1 MIGKTLDDY
10 RIPNEHGKG
19 GMGEVYQAKD
29 QVPGRKVAI
38 TPDWKA
44 KVLGFQLD
52 DFCR

>member
-1 MIGKTLDDY
+1 MIGETLGHY
-10 RIPNEHGKG
+10 QITNELGKG
-19 GMGEVYQAKD
+19 GMGEVYQAND

-44 KVLGFQLD
+44 KVLDFGLD